1 MSAFVGFVTGFAK
14 GAKERIEK
22 EREDEEALISNRLK
36 MAAANKIKREKE
48 TDAQKALLTSR
59 YEKVLPYVA
68 GLSEQQILG
77 LVSNDEIATQFYNR
91 ASKGETVDV
100 NTFLKINEDKIP
112 QNFTTVKN
120 LIAQISAAPA
130 PVDSKTIDSLTDTE
144 GFFGARLMTP
154 GRLQKTAQQFGGSAE
169 ELLAYEQPQEIEQL
183 DNIARINVD
192 MLRPKKDGDDRLKD
206 AEIAVFDAIDQ
217 FGKDSP
223 EVKLAASNY
232 AAIKAVQAELDPT
245 SATFAKMLDRAKM
258 DVANAAPADKKATQD
273 ALDYLLSIDQR
284 GKAKDVDPNK
294 LTLPQQRSLLNAV
307 TTNALAA
314 QYPRYKDDIARQTD
328 PITGDVTLVAISS
341 NEQVTAELRN
351 TQLAALKGMYD
362 EYYST
367 PDGLPK
373 DQQTKQLLSSMGVQ
387 FDESGR
393 PIFKV
398 GVPAPAPDP
407 NRPSRVDTPAP
418 ARTPAAA
425 AAPDGRGGRG
435 VVRNTASAPAAP
447 TTPAAPAAAAGDT
460 YRFENLDPSQVEAVV
475 KASGTGEGLNTEGV
489 RRLLTNKDDFNAQPL
504 EQRKRWFAAMN
515 KIAPSSAPANA
526 PNFRSVEEAE
536 AANLPKGTRITINGR
551 RAEVQ

>member
-36 MAAANKIKREKE
+36 MAAANKIKRETE
-48 TDAQKALLTSR
+48 TNAQKALLTGR
-59 YEKVLPYVA
+59 YEKVLPYAA
-68 GLSEQQILG
+68 GLSEQQKLA

-100 NTFLKINEDKIP
+100 DMLLKINEDKIP

-120 LIAQISAAPA
+120 YIAQISAAPA

-398 GVPAPAPDP
+398 AVPAPAPDP
-407 NRPSRVDTPAP
+407 NKPSRVDPNAATPAA
-418 ARTPAAA
+418 ARTTPAAA
-425 AAPDGRGGRG
+425 AAASGQ
-435 VVRNTASAPAAP
+435 TASGKITQAP
-447 TTPAAPAAAAGDT
+447 PAAAAGDT
-460 YRFENLDPSQVEAVV
+460 YRFENLNPSQVKAVV
-475 KASGTGEGLNTEGV
+475 EASGTGEGLNADGV

>member
-1 MSAFVGFVTGFAK
+1 MSVALTGFLTGFAK
-14 GAKERIEK
+14 AGKERIEK
-22 EREDEEALISNRLK
+22 EREEEEALISNRLK

-48 TDAQKALLTSR
+48 TDAQKALLTGR
-59 YEKVLPYVA
+59 YEKVLPYAA
-68 GLSEQQILG
+68 GLSEQQKLA

-100 NTFLKINEDKIP
+100 DKFLKINEDKIP
-112 QNFTTVKN
+112 QNFTTVKSY
-120 LIAQISAAPA
+120 IAQISAAPA
-130 PVDSKTIDSLTDTE
+130 PVGAKAVESLTDTE

-154 GRLQKTAQQFGGSAE
+154 GRVQKTAQQFGGSAE

-398 GVPAPAPDP
+398 AVPAPAPDP
-407 NRPSRVDTPAP
+407 NRPSRIDPNA
-418 ARTPAAA
+418 ATPAAA
-425 AAPDGRGGRG
+425 RTAP
-435 VVRNTASAPAAP
+435 APAAAASGQ
-447 TTPAAPAAAAGDT
+447 TASGKITQAPAAAAGDT
-460 YRFENLDPSQVEAVV
+460 YRFENLNPSQVKAVV
-475 KASGTGEGLNTEGV
+475 EASGTGEGLNADGV

-515 KIAPSSAPANA
+515 KLAPSSAPANA